1 MAEIAEIRKL
11 VDIIYESIE
20 DKADYLGEL
29 DGKSGDGDLGLSMK
43 AAFRAIKN
51 SVDSSLGDDLGKT
64 MMEAAIACNK
74 AAPSTMGTLI
84 SAGLMNTARSIK
96 GKKIL
101 TDEDIIRIPRLFADG
116 IMQRGKAKLGDKTIL
131 DALAPMAE
139 TAEMAFSSG
148 VSIEEAFLQAAEKAR
163 ESAEK
168 TAGMKANVGRAHWL
182 GDRAAAYPDG
192 GAMLCAIVANAVV
205 KKY

>member
-20 DKADYLGEL
+20 DKADFLGEL

-43 AAFRAIKN
+43 AAFHAIKE
-51 SVDSSLGDDLGKT
+51 SVGSSIGDDLGKT
-64 MMEAAIACNK
+64 MMEAAMACNK

-84 SAGLMNTARSIK
+84 SAGLMNTARSLR
-96 GKKIL
+96 GKSKL
-101 TDEDIIRIPRLFADG
+101 TDEEIIRIPRLFADG
-116 IMQRGKAKLGDKTIL
+116 IMQRGKAKQGDKTIL
-131 DALAPMAE
+131 DALIPMAE
-139 TAEMAFSSG
+139 TAETAFSSG
-148 VSIEEAFLQAAEKAR
+148 ASVQDAFLQAAEKAK

-168 TAGMKANVGRAHWL
+168 TAGMKAHVGRAHWL
-182 GDRAAAYPDG
+182 GERAAAYPDG

-205 KKY
+205 KNN